1 MRVLKNIVKVVAVV
15 LVIVIG
21 CELAYALGNGIIRF
35 RYTRPVVFG
44 LSYNRELTL
53 TEAIDNSDELKNLGF
68 TFSGL
73 TAYNK

>member
-1 MRVLKNIVKVVAVV
+1 MRVLKNIVTVVAVV

-21 CELAYALGNGIIRF
+21 CELAYALGEGIIRF

-44 LSYNRELTL
+44 FSYNRELTL
-53 TEAIDNSDELKNLGF
+53 AEAIDHSDELKKLGF

-73 TAYNK
+73 TADNK